1 MVTEEAAF
9 LERICSEPE
18 EDAPRLIFADWLD
31 DRRDSRG
38 HFIRVQIA
46 LSRMPI
52 DAPGREQ
59 LQNREA
65 TLLSRHQAKWS
76 APLRGIA
83 CSTEFSRGFIDTV
96 NVEGRVFL
104 RRHDELFRLAP
115 IRNIRFLD
123 VGSSLAKLM
132 NCPDLARLAGIT
144 ISSQHIDEQ
153 LTRALVES
161 PHLGGLN
168 RLHVGRNRIG
178 DRGAERLAWSPR
190 FRNLRELNLS
200 DNAIGDVGSH
210 ALAESSNLASLE
222 SLELRRNE
230 LSRVGLADLCGTE
243 SLVRLSYLGLAL
255 NYVGAIRETREARP
269 SKSSLRILD
278 LSENGLTPEGFGMLT
293 GLAGLGKL
301 NRLVLER
308 NEVGNEGASLLA
320 NWSNAAS
327 LQSLAL
333 SGNRIGDEGARAIA
347 HSTYL
352 HQLLDLDLSDNPI
365 HDSGALAFLNP
376 TNLPRLN
383 RIGLPYLGLTPQVR
397 RALARQYPG

>member
-1 MVTEEAAF
+1 MRREEAAF
-9 LERICSEPE
+9 LEQICTEPDD
-18 EDAPRLIFADWLD
+18 DASRLIFADWLD
-31 DRRDSRG
+31 DRGDPRG
-38 HFIRVQIA
+38 QFIRVQIA
-46 LSRMPI
+46 LSRMPD
-52 DAPGREQ
+52 DAPGRNA
-59 LQNREA
+59 LQHRESA
-65 TLLSRHQAKWS
+65 LLSMHRDKWS

-83 CSTEFSRGFIDTV
+83 CSSEFSRGFIDTV

-104 RRHDELFRLAP
+104 RRHEELFRLAP

-123 VGSSLAKLM
+123 VGSSLGKLM
-132 NCPDLARLAGIT
+132 NCPELARLTGIT

-161 PHLGGLN
+161 PYLGGLN
-168 RLHVGRNRIG
+168 SLHLGRNRVG

-190 FRNLRELNLS
+190 FPKLRELNLS
-200 DNAIGDVGSH
+200 DNTIGDVGGQ
-210 ALAESSNLASLE
+210 ALAESSNLAGLE

-230 LSRVGLADLCGTE
+230 LSRVGLADLCGTMD
-243 SLVRLSYLGLAL
+243 LVKLRYLGVAL
-255 NYVGAIRETREARP
+255 NYIGAERELRAARP
-269 SKSSLRILD
+269 PKNSLRVLD
-278 LSENGLTPEGFGMLT
+278 VSDNGLTPEGIGMLT
-293 GLAGLGKL
+293 GLAGIGKL

-327 LQSLAL
+327 LQSLLLA
-333 SGNRIGDEGARAIA
+333 GNRIGNEGARAIA

-365 HDSGALAFLNP
+365 HDSGAFAFLNAP
-376 TNLPRLN
+376 NLSRLK

-397 RALARQYPG
+397 RALARRYPG